1 MNMTGKETI
10 EQIKELLHDRLGGGY
25 FKHLESSDTEHN
37 FYWSCSY
44 HTEANIKVETSFPY
58 AAKFQYINADKGTSP
73 WFINDYLGLTETEA
87 KAKLQEERKPAGNI
101 TLEMINDILEYQLEK
116 QKELGLYS

>member
-1 MNMTGKETI
+1 MIMTGEETV
-10 EQIKELLHDRLGGGY
+10 EKIKELLYDRLGGGY
-25 FKHLESSDTEHN
+25 IKHLDSNDEGHI

-58 AAKFQYINADKGTSP
+58 AAKLKYINADKDVSP
-73 WFINDYLGLTETEA
+73 WFLNDYLGLTETEA

-101 TLEMINDILEYQLEK
+101 TLEMINDILEYQLEIK
-116 QKELGLYS
+116 KH